1 MQTKRNLTSDT
12 LTKQLHKDALAAES
26 SRETVCLYSSHN
38 MGALG
43 GQFIQEMHELSEKG
57 GCQKIKQFEQDLE
70 MAEKRISEI
79 DNVIMKLFEQNAL
92 GKTSNER
99 FEKMS
104 SAYENDQKELTQK
117 RNERKEKIRAEK
129 KKNLIDIMG
138 NIILAQWRSCLQDM

>member
-79 DNVIMKLFEQNAL
+79 ENVIMKLFEHIVFFI
-92 GKTSNER
+92 ER
-99 FEKMS
+99 FYNIMS
-104 SAYENDQKELTQK
+104 AVNFLHLTIDFA
-117 RNERKEKIRAEK
+117 KILLLCHK
-129 KKNLIDIMG
+129 VFL
-138 NIILAQWRSCLQDM
+138 